1 MQSRSRRRG
10 LGERA
15 ERARLRAACA
25 ARGVALALSVIASE
39 ARADDPPPPADAPPD
54 PIDVSV
60 QGEAKKEPDQQELT
74 RAETRLVPGAF
85 GDPFRVVE
93 SLPGVVP
100 LASGLPYFYVRGA
113 PPGDVGYTFDG
124 IRVPLLYHLGLGPA
138 VIHPALIQKVDLYPS
153 GSTRLGRYV
162 GGMVSGEL
170 SEPRSDPHAEANV
183 RIVDAGALVE
193 IPFAKGKGDV
203 LASGRYSYTG
213 PLFSLLANDTQL
225 DYGDYAARFSYQF
238 DDHHRLGA
246 FFFGAY
252 DYLGQPDE
260 LHPGENVTLV
270 ETMFHRADVRY
281 DQRVDEHLA
290 LRHDVILG
298 WEQTALGTDR
308 LVVDRMLELRSTL
321 VDRPDESTEIQAGLD
336 VTIDGDSVDLEE
348 DVIQG
353 VDPDCPPYPDCFS
366 AFFKSRTDV
375 VASGWGEV
383 AFHVGD
389 RFRLVPGVRVDVY
402 SSNDLVD
409 VGVDPRVTSETT
421 LAKGVTLTSFVGW
434 NSQPPAFIVAGPG
447 FRPPLDDG
455 GLQHSLST
463 SIGLSWAPDPSWE
476 FKATVYRTSFFDMN
490 DALGTS
496 SLSSSDGFPGGLD
509 KFDERFDGTSTGL
522 ELSVKRR
529 LTKKLGGLVSYSL
542 GRADRIGKSGE
553 RVPSG
558 FDRTHVANLAL
569 TYDFGSGWRGGVK
582 NLFYSGTPILRRDA
596 DNRVVYDGRRLDPF
610 YRFDARVEKRFTILD
625 KGFLSIVLE
634 MLNVFVTKES
644 IGVSCDTD
652 GRCTTQKLGPIA
664 IPSIGVEGGF

>member
-1 MQSRSRRRG
+1 M
-10 LGERA
+10 
-15 ERARLRAACA
+15 LRMRC
-25 ARGVALALSVIASE
+25 ALAAAMTIAMES
-39 ARADDPPPPADAPPD
+39 RALADEPAPPPAPPVDVGAPAEPPPPD
-54 PIDVSV
+54 PIDVNV
-60 QGEAKKEPDQQELT
+60 QGEAKKEPSEQELT

-85 GDPFRVVE
+85 GDPFRVIE
-93 SLPGVVP
+93 ALPGVVP
-100 LASGLPYFYVRGA
+100 LASGLPYYYVRGA

-124 IRVPLLYHLGLGPA
+124 IRVPLLFHLGLGPA

-153 GSTRLGRYV
+153 GSTRLGKYI

-170 SEPRSDPHAEANV
+170 TEPREDPHMEANV
-183 RIVDAGALVE
+183 RVVDAGALVE
-193 IPFAKGKGDV
+193 IPFAKGKGNV

-225 DYGDYAARFSYQF
+225 DYGDYAARFSWQF
-238 DDHHRLGA
+238 DDHHRLGV

-260 LHPGENVTLV
+260 LNPEENKTLV

-298 WEQTALGTDR
+298 WEQTAIGTDR
-308 LVVDRMLELRSTL
+308 LVVDKMLELRSTL
-321 VDRPDESTEIQAGLD
+321 VDRPNETTEIQAGVD
-336 VTIDGDSVDLEE
+336 VTIDEDAVDLEE
-348 DVIQG
+348 DVVQH

-366 AFFKSRTDV
+366 AFFRPRTDV
-375 VASGWGEV
+375 VGSGWGEI
-383 AFHVGD
+383 AFLVGD
-389 RFRLVPGVRVDVY
+389 RLRVVPGLRVDVY
-402 SSNDLVD
+402 SSGDIVD
-409 VGVDPRVTSETT
+409 VGVDPRVTTEAT
-421 LAKGVTLTSFVGW
+421 LAKGVTLTSFVGFS
-434 NSQPPAFIVAGPG
+434 SQPPAFIVAGPG

-455 GLQHSLST
+455 GLQHALST
-463 SIGLSWAPDPSWE
+463 SLGVTWAPEPGLE
-476 FKATVYRTSFFDMN
+476 LRATVYRTMFFDLN

-509 KFDERFDGTSTGL
+509 RFDERFDGTSTGL

-529 LTKKLGGLVSYSL
+529 LTKRLGGLFSYSL

-569 TYDFGSGWRGGVK
+569 TYDFGKGWRAGVK
-582 NLFYSGTPILRRDA
+582 NLFYSGTPILRRDE
-596 DNRVVYDGRRLDPF
+596 DNRVVYEGHRLDPF

-634 MLNVFVTKES
+634 MLNVFVTPES
-644 IGVSCDTD
+644 IGVSCAED

>member
-1 MQSRSRRRG
+1 MHRIR
-10 LGERA
+10 
-15 ERARLRAACA
+15 
-25 ARGVALALSVIASE
+25 VALAALPLCLAT
-39 ARADDPPPPADAPPD
+39 RALADEPNAPPVNEQPAVTPTAEPAPPD
-54 PIDVSV
+54 PIDVDV
-60 QGEAKKEPDQQELT
+60 LGEAKKEPSEHELT

-85 GDPFRVVE
+85 GDPFRAIE

-124 IRVPLLYHLGLGPA
+124 IRVPLLFHLGLGPA
-138 VIHPALIQKVDLYPS
+138 VIHPALIQKVDLFPS

-170 SEPRSDPHAEANV
+170 TEPRDDPHAEANV
-183 RIVDAGALVE
+183 RIVDAGAIVE
-193 IPFAKGKGDV
+193 IPFAEGKGNV

-213 PLFSLLANDTQL
+213 PLFSLLANDTSL
-225 DYGDYAARFSYQF
+225 DYGDYAARFSWRF
-238 DDHHRLGA
+238 DDNHRLGV

-260 LHPGENVTLV
+260 LNPEETATLV

-298 WEQTALGTDR
+298 WEQTAIGADR

-321 VDRPDESTEIQAGLD
+321 VDRPSDHVEIQAGVD

-353 VDPDCPPYPDCFS
+353 VDPVCPPYPDCFT

-375 VASGWGEV
+375 VASGFGEV
-383 AFHVGD
+383 AFKVGD
-389 RFRLVPGVRVDVY
+389 RLRVIPGLRVDVY
-402 SSNDLVD
+402 SSNDRVE
-409 VGVDPRVTSETT
+409 VGVDPRVTTETT
-421 LAKGVTLTSFVGW
+421 LAKGLTLTSFVGFM
-434 NSQPPAFIVAGPG
+434 SQAPAFIVAGPG
-447 FRPPLDDG
+447 FRPPLDDN
-455 GLQHSLST
+455 GLQHALST
-463 SIGLSWAPDPSWE
+463 SLGLAWEPDPGLE
-476 FKATVYRTSFFDMN
+476 FKATAYRTAFFDMN

-496 SLSSSDGFPGGLD
+496 SLSSSEGFPGGLD
-509 KFDERFDGTSTGL
+509 RFDERFDGTSIGL

-529 LTKKLGGLVSYSL
+529 LTKRLGGLFSYSI
-542 GRADRIGKSGE
+542 GRADRVGPQGE
-553 RVPSG
+553 HVPSG

-569 TYDFGSGWRGGVK
+569 TYDFGKGWRGGVK
-582 NLFYSGTPILRRDA
+582 NLFYSGTPILRRDEE
-596 DNRVVYDGRRLDPF
+596 NRVVYEGRRLDPF
-610 YRFDARVEKRFTILD
+610 YRLDARVEKRFTILD
-625 KGFLSIVLE
+625 KGFVSIVLE
-634 MLNVFVTKES
+634 MLNVFVTQES
-644 IGVSCDTD
+644 IGVSCNTE
-652 GRCTTQKLGPIA
+652 GRCTTQKLGPVA